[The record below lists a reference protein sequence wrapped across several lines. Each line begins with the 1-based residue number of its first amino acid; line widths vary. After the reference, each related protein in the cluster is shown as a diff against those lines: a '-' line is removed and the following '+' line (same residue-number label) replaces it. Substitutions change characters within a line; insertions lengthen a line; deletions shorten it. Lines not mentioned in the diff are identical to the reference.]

1 MIITPFKARFEQLK
15 RNGSHIQYVLD
26 IGAYR
31 GDFTDTILSVW
42 PTAIVRQIEADERQ
56 ASWLKQPA
64 LIALLGDKE
73 QDSVDYY
80 TLASDKITTG
90 SSIFKETTSHY
101 NAASTIVL
109 KKPMTTI
116 DLLDIK
122 YNFYGDWKNHGL
134 IKIDTQGS
142 ELLILRG
149 AEKFLT
155 SKQPRYI
162 LLECSVLQY
171 NQNSPLIAEVM
182 ETMQKLNYYMA
193 DVFDTSY
200 TQTGQLLQI
209 DILFERKN

>member
-1 MIITPFKARFEQLK
+1 MIITPFKVRFAQLK

-31 GDFTDTILSVW
+31 GDFTDTVHSVW
-42 PTAIVRQIEADERQ
+42 PTAIIKQIEADERQ
-56 ASWLKQPA
+56 LPWLQQSA
-64 LIALLGDKE
+64 IIALLGDQE
-73 QDSVDYY
+73 QASVDYY

-90 SSIFKETTSHY
+90 SSIFKEISNHY
-101 NAASTIVL
+101 NAASTVVI
-109 KKPMTTI
+109 KKSMTTI
-116 DLLDIK
+116 DLLDSK

-134 IKIDTQGS
+134 VKIDTQGS

-155 SKQPRYI
+155 VKQPRYI